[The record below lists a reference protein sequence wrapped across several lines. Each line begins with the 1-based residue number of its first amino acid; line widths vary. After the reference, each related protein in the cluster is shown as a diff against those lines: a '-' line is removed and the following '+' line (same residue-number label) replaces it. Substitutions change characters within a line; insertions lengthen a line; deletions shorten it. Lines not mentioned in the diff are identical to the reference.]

1 MKKHVLGFVNVVMKH
16 YRLIEAAGM
25 FLVLLAWALSWISL
39 ERWTGARNSHTQYI
53 QMVSQ
58 AHDHGGITANVRLEA
73 AVIRDFVN
81 RNVKPANASG
91 WELYAE
97 AWPSSDVRQ
106 AWMFRA
112 SHNIGG
118 LQLLADNMVDL
129 NSTYT
134 LGEQEELRQLRASIL
149 QVLKRLDLAVTPARL
164 GNGRPPAPAIEKLS
178 ADEADKTE
186 LELSIIAER
195 AFRIAEVLLNKIEDR
210 RTSTSRLYT
219 QIFIVGSMFL
229 IAAKVINWRNDLK
242 PPRQA

>member
-1 MKKHVLGFVNVVMKH
+1 MKKHVLGFIKLMMKH

-39 ERWTGARNSHTQYI
+39 ERWTRARNLHTQYI
-53 QMVSQ
+53 QMISQ

-81 RNVKPANASG
+81 RDVKPANPSG
-91 WELYAE
+91 WELYAQ
-97 AWPSSDVRQ
+97 AWSSSDVRQ
-106 AWMFRA
+106 AWMFRT

-118 LQLLADNMVDL
+118 LLLLGDNMADL
-129 NSTYT
+129 NSSYA

-149 QVLKRLDLAVTPARL
+149 QVSKRLELAVAPAGL

-186 LELSIIAER
+186 IALGTLAEQ
-195 AFRIAEVLLNKIEDR
+195 AFGIAGVLLNKIEDR
-210 RTSTSRLYT
+210 RISTSRLYT
-219 QIFIVGSMFL
+219 QIFIIGSMFL

-242 PPRQA
+242 SQRQA